1 MYLTLGDSMQS
12 EITRRGLM
20 KTAALLPL
28 AGARGTAANPALTV
42 GLIGSGG
49 RGRPSSGTSR
59 MGRRFRVNEVEQR
72 LARRFVEM
80 DSHAAGLG
88 ARGLQNAHQLVTQL

>member
-59 MGRRFRVNEVEQR
+59 MGRRSTPACGRPRVLSRPSWAAWPSTRNAR
-72 LARRFVEM
+72 L
-80 DSHAAGLG
+80 
-88 ARGLQNAHQLVTQL
+88 RGKR